1 MIDQEWESWQAWL
14 GDEPKGQTIYA
25 EVVEMLAFR
34 KIWCGFTVIHNSAPE
49 QARKN
54 ATFLWWVRW
63 NYARAMGSAIRRQVD
78 VRDDVVSLGRLID
91 RVWRY
96 PTVLTRERF
105 RALQGIDDAA
115 MVDGWFDALAGSG
128 DFINPE
134 IPAQDMA
141 DLREKTAT
149 VRGWVNKAVA
159 HTDMAGREAPPL
171 SEIHASI
178 DVVFDL
184 FNKYGQLIRGV
195 STANDVVM
203 TPWATVFRAQW
214 IPDDQWQEVASE
226 LDIVD
231 VERPQRDFSAR
242 RAPSG
247 DT

>member
-1 MIDQEWESWQAWL
+1 MDAKREWETWRAWL
-14 GDEPKGQTIYA
+14 GGEPKGKTIYA

-34 KIWCGFTVIHNSAPE
+34 KIWRGFGLIHNNAPE
-49 QARKN
+49 RARSN

-96 PTVLTRERF
+96 PTILTRQRF
-105 RALQGIDDAA
+105 VAMQGLDDAA
-115 MVDGWFDALAGSG
+115 MVDGWFNDLAGSG

-134 IPAQDMA
+134 IPAQDME
-141 DLREKTAT
+141 DLPGKTAQ

-159 HTDMAGREAPPL
+159 HTDATGREAPPL
-171 SEIHASI
+171 SEIHACV

-195 STANDVVM
+195 TTDNDVVM
-203 TPWATVFRAQW
+203 TPWPAVFRAQW
-214 IPDDQWQEVASE
+214 IPDDQWQEIANR
-226 LDIVD
+226 VD
-231 VERPQRDFSAR
+231 RGDFE
-242 RAPSG
+242 P
-247 DT
+247 